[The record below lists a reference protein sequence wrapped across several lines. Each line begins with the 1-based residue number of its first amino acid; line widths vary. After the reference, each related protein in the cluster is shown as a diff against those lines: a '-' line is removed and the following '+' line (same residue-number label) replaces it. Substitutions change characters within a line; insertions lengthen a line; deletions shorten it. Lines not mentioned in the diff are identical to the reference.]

1 MRVFA
6 CSDIHVDFEYNL
18 RWVNSLSYSDFKN
31 DILILGGDVTDD
43 ILLFQK
49 VLEDLRKR
57 FLHLLYIP
65 GNHDLWVRNDTAMN
79 SFDKLRQ
86 IKICANNAGVRMEP
100 LHLAILSIVPL
111 WGWYDYSFGQPSL
124 ETLDTWMD
132 YRLCRWPK
140 RYDAERITH
149 YFVDMNESY
158 LEIENEFMISFS
170 HFVPRIDLL
179 PVYIP
184 PSKRKLYPVL
194 GSSLLEKQI
203 RKLQSNIHVYGHSH
217 LNRQVFKD
225 NTLYINNAFGY
236 PYETHITAKELK
248 CIYET

>member
-18 RWVNSLSYSDFKN
+18 RWVNSLSGSDFKD

-57 FLHLLYIP
+57 FFHLLYIP
-65 GNHDLWVRNDTAMN
+65 GNHDLWVRNGTVIN

-86 IKICANNAGVRMEP
+86 IRIIANNAGVSMEP
-100 LHLAILSIVPL
+100 LHFAFLSIVPL
-111 WGWYDYSFGQPSL
+111 WGWYDYSFGQPSR

-132 YRLCRWPK
+132 YRVCKWPES
-140 RYDAERITH
+140 YDAKRITH
-149 YFVDMNESY
+149 YFIDMNESY
-158 LEIENEFMISFS
+158 LEIENEFIISFS

-184 PSKRKLYPVL
+184 PYKRKLYPVL
-194 GSSLLEKQI
+194 GSSLLERQI
-203 RKLQSNIHVYGHSH
+203 RKLRSNIHVYGHSH
-217 LNRQVFKD
+217 LNRQIFKD

-248 CIYET
+248 CIFET

>member
-1 MRVFA
+1 MRIFA

-18 RWVNSLSYSDFKN
+18 RWVNSLSCSDFKD

-43 ILLFQK
+43 LKLFQK

-57 FLHLLYIP
+57 FFHLVYIP
-65 GNHDLWVRNDTAMN
+65 GNHDLWVRNDMAMN

-86 IKICANNAGVRMEP
+86 IEIITKNAGASMEP
-100 LHLAILSIVPL
+100 LHFASLSIVPL
-111 WGWYDYSFGQPSL
+111 WGWYDYSFGQPSR

-132 YRLCRWPK
+132 YRVCKWPEG
-140 RYDAERITH
+140 YDVKRITR
-149 YFVDMNESY
+149 YFVDMNVPY
-158 LEIENEFMISFS
+158 LETENEFIISFS

-184 PSKRKLYPVL
+184 PSKRTLYPVL

-203 RKLQSNIHVYGHSH
+203 RKLRSSIHVYGHSH
-217 LNRQVFKD
+217 LNRQVLKD
-225 NTLYINNAFGY
+225 NILYINNAFGY
-236 PYETHITAKELK
+236 PYETYITAKELK
-248 CIYET
+248 CIFET